1 MAARYL
7 NGIKNV
13 KPVEDIEKKKIH
25 NRDLFMILFFL
36 YKV

>member
-13 KPVEDIEKKKIH
+13 KPVEDIEKKKFTIVIY
-25 NRDLFMILFFL
+25 L
-36 YKV
+36 